1 MNKSSG
7 VSRVKGGIRPCV
19 VTMLR
24 RKFERQIARNGP
36 PPRCSLCGAPKCASW
51 MKWSVCDT
59 CLVRANG
66 MARVVAFY
74 DREFAAWL
82 KEEQGRK
89 KNGRDG
95 RDGRN
100 GLDGGGGVKGDE

>member
-1 MNKSSG
+1 
-7 VSRVKGGIRPCV
+7 
-19 VTMLR
+19 
-24 RKFERQIARNGP
+24 
-36 PPRCSLCGAPKCASW
+36 
-51 MKWSVCDT
+51 
-59 CLVRANG
+59 